1 VLDVVEDRELIER
14 AATVGA
20 RLRAGLESLRAMYA
34 CIGDV
39 RGTGLLLGVDL
50 VRDHDTRE
58 PDPALA
64 ERVLDGMREGGVL
77 IGTTGPADNVL
88 KVRPPL
94 VISTDEADLIVRTLD
109 ETLAA
114 LD

>member
-1 VLDVVEDRELIER
+1 
-14 AATVGA
+14 
-20 RLRAGLESLRAMYA
+20 
-34 CIGDV
+34 
-39 RGTGLLLGVDL
+39 
-50 VRDHDTRE
+50 
-58 PDPALA
+58 
-64 ERVLDGMREGGVL
+64 MRERGVL